1 MPFATMSVTAPNN
14 QKLGSNMS
22 EKYET
27 AGFLQVRL
35 EVEIKRRKELE
46 LELCREKY
54 RSAVWKTMF
63 DDEVEQKTRLSLE
76 VKVYDEM
83 LDETEEAS
91 SRNLKMRRDAEDEMN
106 AALEQAAYYRK
117 QAEEAARKLSEL
129 SSN

>member
-1 MPFATMSVTAPNN
+1 MPFATTAVIQTNN
-14 QKLGSNMS
+14 QKPMS
-22 EKYET
+22 VDTES

-35 EVEIKRRKELE
+35 EIEIKRRKELE

-63 DDEVEQKTRLSLE
+63 DDMETRLSLE
-76 VKVYDEM
+76 RNVMDEM

-117 QAEEAARKLSEL
+117 QAEEAAKKISEL
-129 SSN
+129 EIK